1 MNEVALRVKA
11 GSATLV
17 PSDPAYSFLGHP
29 GELFYELPQHEEDG
43 LLFFGIAADELEK
56 GVFAD
61 DQVQLNLKSVEGPG
75 DVFLFATDTFGKPSE
90 IFNSADGIS
99 EADAFLTKAGAHAH
113 QSMAFSEAGIY
124 RVGFDISGNLAT
136 TGAEVRSE
144 KFELLFEV
152 EKVTVLS
159 EGEVDLEIAYVDGE
173 WGTELLTHGAEEGDD
188 HGDEHGDEEGDDQGD
203 EHGDEEGDDHGDE
216 HGDEEGD
223 EHGAFEWAGVFSVSD
238 DTHTLSMQKV
248 GGAYA
253 DPTMR
258 IVLIPTDSPTAE
270 TLEALEETGESL
282 ITGDAVTIIED
293 GETMTPVAGG
303 SCFELHVGSG
313 DDSTFTINTTGITGL
328 AIYAQHVPTE
338 FERDRHYLYDS
349 NGTDIEPIA
358 QEGGG
363 GHHHHHGHGDLV
375 SYAPSEV
382 LLLVTSK
389 AARAVPTDA
398 AFSFLGQ
405 PGDVFYELP
414 QNEEEGLLFLGIAT
428 DELEKG
434 IFANDQVQMNL
445 KSVTGPGEVYLYA
458 TDSFGQP
465 NVFFNTTDGISEA
478 DAFVT
483 KAGAHAHQS
492 MAFSAP
498 GTYRVGFDF
507 SGKLAANGEET
518 RSEKYELLFEVEE
531 ADHDDDSHGHD
542 DLAIGAY
549 SIGASPFSLSFET
562 KAGLTYE
569 IEASHDLKKWE
580 EIGEVKGNGGT
591 VDFIDQ
597 REALFN
603 SQYYRVKIK

>member
-1 MNEVALRVKA
+1 
-11 GSATLV
+11 
-17 PSDPAYSFLGHP
+17 
-29 GELFYELPQHEEDG
+29 
-43 LLFFGIAADELEK
+43 
-56 GVFAD
+56 
-61 DQVQLNLKSVEGPG
+61 
-75 DVFLFATDTFGKPSE
+75 
-90 IFNSADGIS
+90 
-99 EADAFLTKAGAHAH
+99 
-113 QSMAFSEAGIY
+113 
-124 RVGFDISGNLAT
+124 
-136 TGAEVRSE
+136 
-144 KFELLFEV
+144 
-152 EKVTVLS
+152 
-159 EGEVDLEIAYVDGE
+159 
-173 WGTELLTHGAEEGDD
+173 
-188 HGDEHGDEEGDDQGD
+188 
-203 EHGDEEGDDHGDE
+203 
-216 HGDEEGD
+216 
-223 EHGAFEWAGVFSVSD
+223 
-238 DTHTLSMQKV
+238 MQKV

-282 ITGDAVTIIED
+282 IEGDAVTIIED

-492 MAFSAP
+492 MAFSKP
-498 GTYRVGFDF
+498 GTYTVSFDF
-507 SGKLAANGEET
+507 SGNLAADGKET
-518 RSEKYELLFEVEE
+518 RSSEYQLVFEVEE
-531 ADHDDDSHGHD
+531 GDDHGDEVEG
-542 DLAIGAY
+542 LIV
-549 SIGASPFSLSFET
+549 LSE
-562 KAGLTYE
+562 
-569 IEASHDLKKWE
+569 
-580 EIGEVKGNGGT
+580 GEVDLEIAY
-591 VDFIDQ
+591 VDGEWGLSLIH
-597 REALFN
+597 
-603 SQYYRVKIK
+603 I

>member
-1 MNEVALRVKA
+1 MKKILITLGVLLLVAVAKNNINAQDHGKWAIGHGDLTVDYVGSKWVFSFHHEDEDHDQTIVLDQNSRNTIPDISRFDFLGKA
-11 GSATLV
+11 GA
-17 PSDPAYSFLGHP
+17 PIWII
-29 GELFYELPQHEEDG
+29 PQISTE
-43 LLFFGIAADELEK
+43 GIPFMGFNSNLTAK
-56 GVFAD
+56 GIFKQDSMDVHLTTVNA
-61 DQVQLNLKSVEGPG
+61 PG
-75 DVFLFATDTFGKPSE
+75 DFFIWTSSVNGVDISM
-90 IFNSADGIS
+90 NSADGLGDSDVMKFPARGHFHKNLGFSSPGTYLLGFTASGVLADSGETVTS
-99 EADAFLTKAGAHAH
+99 EEYFVK
-113 QSMAFSEAGIY
+113 Y
-124 RVGFDISGNLAT
+124 
-136 TGAEVRSE
+136 
-144 KFELLFEV
+144 ELN
-152 EKVTVLS
+152 VLS
-159 EGEVDLEIAYVDGE
+159 EGEVDMEIAYDDGKL
-173 WGTELLTHGAEEGDD
+173 GAELLAIAHEDEGD
-188 HGDEHGDEEGDDQGD
+188 E
-203 EHGDEEGDDHGDE
+203 HGDE

-238 DTHTLSMQKV
+238 ATHTWSMQKV

-258 IVLIPTDSPTAE
+258 IVLIPTDSPTGE
-270 TLEALEETGESL
+270 TLEALEEKGESL
-282 ITGDAVTIIED
+282 IEGDAVTIIED

-313 DDSTFTINTTGITGL
+313 ADSTFTINTSGISGL

-349 NGTDIEPIA
+349 KGTDIEPIA
-358 QEGGG
+358 EEGGG

-434 IFANDQVQMNL
+434 IFVNDQVQMNL
-445 KSVTGPGEVYLYA
+445 KSVKGPGEVYLYA

-465 NVFFNTTDGISEA
+465 KVFFNTADGISEA

-492 MAFSAP
+492 MAFSEA
-498 GTYRVGFDF
+498 GTYTVSFDF
-507 SGKLAANGEET
+507 SGNLAADGKET
-518 RSEKYELLFEVEE
+518 RSAEYQLVFEVQEGDDHGDEHGDEE
-531 ADHDDDSHGHD
+531 
-542 DLAIGAY
+542 
-549 SIGASPFSLSFET
+549 
-562 KAGLTYE
+562 
-569 IEASHDLKKWE
+569 
-580 EIGEVKGNGGT
+580 
-591 VDFIDQ
+591 
-597 REALFN
+597 
-603 SQYYRVKIK
+603 

>member
-1 MNEVALRVKA
+1 MKKILITLGLLLLVAVLKNNANAQEHGKWAIGHGDLTVDYVGSEWVFSFHHEDEDHDQTILLDQNSRNTIPDISRFDFLGKA
-11 GSATLV
+11 G
-17 PSDPAYSFLGHP
+17 DPIWII
-29 GELFYELPQHEEDG
+29 PQISTE
-43 LLFFGIAADELEK
+43 GIPFMGFNSNLTAK
-56 GVFAD
+56 GIFKQDSMNVHLTTVNA
-61 DQVQLNLKSVEGPG
+61 PG
-75 DVFLFATDTFGKPSE
+75 DFFIWTSSVNGEEVSM
-90 IFNSADGIS
+90 NSADGLGDADVMKFPARGHFHKNLGFSSPGTYLLGFTASGVLADSGQTVTS
-99 EADAFLTKAGAHAH
+99 EEYFVK
-113 QSMAFSEAGIY
+113 Y
-124 RVGFDISGNLAT
+124 
-136 TGAEVRSE
+136 
-144 KFELLFEV
+144 ELN
-152 EKVTVLS
+152 VLS
-159 EGEVDLEIAYVDGE
+159 QGEVDMEIAYADGNKL
-173 WGTELLTHGAEEGDD
+173 GAELLAIAH
-188 HGDEHGDEEGDDQGD
+188 
-203 EHGDEEGDDHGDE
+203 DEEGDDHGDE

-238 DTHTLSMQKV
+238 GTHTWSMQKV

-282 ITGDAVTIIED
+282 ITGDAGTIIED

-492 MAFSAP
+492 MAFSKP
-498 GTYRVGFDF
+498 GTYTVSFDF
-507 SGKLAANGEET
+507 SGNLAADGKET
-518 RSEKYELLFEVEE
+518 RSSEYQLVFEVEE
-531 ADHDDDSHGHD
+531 GDEHGDEHGDDHGDDHGDEHG
-542 DLAIGAY
+542 L
-549 SIGASPFSLSFET
+549 SL
-562 KAGLTYE
+562 
-569 IEASHDLKKWE
+569 IH
-580 EIGEVKGNGGT
+580 I
-591 VDFIDQ
+591 
-597 REALFN
+597 
-603 SQYYRVKIK
+603 